1 VQDHKTS
8 TPTENAIAVAVQA
21 RNPKHTVDELTEGL
35 PRLQEPRGKDPGERK
50 WSGGILFHRSI
61 FQVVRQF
68 KLRNFS
74 VKLVPI

>member
-1 VQDHKTS
+1 MKVSVQDHKTS

-61 FQVVRQF
+61 FQV
-68 KLRNFS
+68 
-74 VKLVPI
+74 